1 MNGVES
7 VLETTRL
14 TLREMTPDDQ
24 DALAAVLGDPVAM
37 RHYPA
42 PFTRQQVDDWIQWN
56 LSNYA
61 DYGYGL
67 WAVVLK
73 ETGQCIGD
81 CGLTWQRV
89 GYSDQSQ
96 LEVGW
101 HILRALWNRGLA
113 TEAGRACRDYARD
126 VLHEPD
132 LISIIGPDN
141 LASQAVA
148 RKLGMT
154 LEREEHLDG
163 KRRLIFGM
171 ALNSPFPAGEGQ
183 GSYFLPLFPAPCG
196 EG

>member
-1 MNGVES
+1 

-14 TLREMTPDDQ
+14 TLREMTPDDR
-24 DALAAVLGDPVAM
+24 DALAAILGDPAAM

-56 LSNYA
+56 LHNYA
-61 DYGYGL
+61 DYGHGL

-89 GYSDQSQ
+89 GSSDQRQ

-101 HILRALWNRGLA
+101 HILRALWNRGFA
-113 TEAGRACRDYARD
+113 TEAGLACRDYARD
-126 VLHEPD
+126 VLHQPH

-148 RKLGMT
+148 RKLGMR
-154 LEREEHLDG
+154 LEREERLDE

-171 ALNSPFPAGEGQ
+171 ALAG
-183 GSYFLPLFPAPCG
+183 
-196 EG
+196 